1 MSEHA
6 FDLRRAEKAVR
17 AIGFYPRAMAL
28 FWVLL
33 WSLLPLPVLVSPPDG
48 CVLREASGSHDAVME
63 SLRCHNDY
71 EAYVYCKWRE
81 DPHVRAPLQLWFHTE
96 RGRERCEPFGA
107 QVGDA
112 DGHGTVRCRYETRS
126 FSIGIQ
132 HTVFFVKDD
141 EALCSPAPRQPL
153 RLSHLVRARTPVDL
167 SKYDTAD
174 GQLEIK
180 WSSPYPASSSLNKN
194 VMYQLGYKA
203 ERQDSWTIKNV
214 TGTEVKLETRLLLPG
229 RRYQARVRARA
240 SVGHWS
246 QWSPVLTWS
255 TKEDS
260 GQFPNLYCVLD
271 GETKVMCSW
280 EVSPELDHIIT
291 YQLACQHNHTTPFK
305 MCCIHPT
312 VTFDRSRALVRYS
325 CPLFVAKPAHLLL
338 ELRPTRTAKTFR
350 ANEHICPRPPQQV
363 RVSEKGNDWVVE
375 WAEPSTASKVRLRYQ
390 VRYYRT
396 QDKGGSVLLNISQG
410 STSVSIPGA
419 SLSPSQ
425 HHRVQVRSVVIP
437 GQGSLY
443 EGSPSQ
449 WTEPEDWTTHAA
461 TWPITVI
468 VYFGVSVTVVVVF
481 IFLSWTVLTCK
492 RKMILWVD
500 TVPSPGKSKTLS
512 EIKSATSRALI
523 ENENTYVCQVHQLYS
538 LSRRISLSSSLRPTE
553 GAENKDLE
561 QDRQDLKCNSVAL
574 PAEKVNG
581 CNLPVHFSGPYIFCQ
596 SFDSMRM
603 REETKENKVISPDD
617 PASMVCSV
625 NREGYVFLP
634 RGSISTS
641 TSDLVSHWDNNAN
654 AQRREQNRRCAG
666 NTAWSDKMVDI
677 RPDSGDPPRAYS
689 SEISC
694 PTVNASGYC
703 LLPPP
708 S

>member
-1 MSEHA
+1 M
-6 FDLRRAEKAVR
+6 RAS
-17 AIGFYPRAMAL
+17 GFYPRSMAL

-33 WSLLPLPVLVSPPDG
+33 WSLLPHLVLVSQPDG
-48 CVLREASGSHDAVME
+48 CELQDAYTVME

-81 DPHVRAPLQLWFHTE
+81 GPHIRAPLQLWFHTE
-96 RGRERCEPFGA
+96 H
-107 QVGDA
+107 A
-112 DGHGTVRCRYETRS
+112 DGHRTVRCRYETRS

-141 EALCSPAPRQPL
+141 EALCSSAPREPL
-153 RLSHLVRARTPVDL
+153 KLSHLVRARTPVDL

-174 GQLEIK
+174 GQLGIK

-194 VMYQLGYKA
+194 MMYQLGYKA
-203 ERQDSWTIKNV
+203 ERQDAWTIKNV
-214 TGTEVKLETRLLLPG
+214 SGTEVKLETRLLLPG
-229 RRYQARVRARA
+229 HKYEARVRARA

-255 TKEDS
+255 MKEDS

-271 GETKVMCSW
+271 GEKKVMCSW
-280 EVSPELDHIIT
+280 EVSRELDHIIT
-291 YQLACQHNHTTPFK
+291 YQLACQHNHTTPSK
-305 MCCIHPT
+305 ICCMHPT

-325 CPLFVAKPAHLLL
+325 CSLFAAKPAHLLL
-338 ELRPTRTAKTFR
+338 ELRPTRSAKTFR

-363 RVSEKGNDWVVE
+363 RVSEKGNNWVVE

-396 QDKGGSVLLNISQG
+396 QDKGASVLLNISQG

-419 SLSPSQ
+419 LLNPSQ

-449 WTEPEDWTTHAA
+449 WTEPEDWTSHAA

-468 VYFGVSVTVVVVF
+468 VYFGVGVIVVIVF

-492 RKMILWVD
+492 RKMILWVGA
-500 TVPSPGKSKTLS
+500 VPSPGKSKTLS

-523 ENENTYVCQVHQLYS
+523 ENENTYVCKVHQF
-538 LSRRISLSSSLRPTE
+538 ISPSSSLRPTE

-581 CNLPVHFSGPYIFCQ
+581 CDLPVHFNGPYIFCQ
-596 SFDSMRM
+596 VSCSS
-603 REETKENKVISPDD
+603 TTENKVTSPDD
-617 PASMVCSV
+617 PPSVVFSM
-625 NREGYVFLP
+625 NGEGYVCLP

-641 TSDLVSHWDNNAN
+641 TSDLVSHWDNDAN
-654 AQRREQNRRCAG
+654 TQRREQNRRCAG

-677 RPDSGDPPRAYS
+677 RPDSGDPPPAYS

>member
-1 MSEHA
+1 DSFFSWFH
-6 FDLRRAEKAVR
+6 FCLIR
-17 AIGFYPRAMAL
+17 L
-28 FWVLL
+28 CLL
-33 WSLLPLPVLVSPPDG
+33 
-48 CVLREASGSHDAVME
+48 AAVME

-81 DPHVRAPLQLWFHTE
+81 GPHIRAPLQLWFHTE
-96 RGRERCEPFGA
+96 RGREQCEPFGA
-107 QVGDA
+107 KVRDA
-112 DGHGTVRCRYETRS
+112 DGHRTVRCRYETRS

-141 EALCSPAPRQPL
+141 EALCSSAPREPL
-153 RLSHLVRARTPVDL
+153 KLSHLARTPVDL

-174 GQLEIK
+174 GQLGIK

-194 VMYQLGYKA
+194 MMYQLGYKA
-203 ERQDSWTIKNV
+203 ERQDAWTV
-214 TGTEVKLETRLLLPG
+214 STRQISG
-229 RRYQARVRARA
+229 YEARVRARA

-255 TKEDS
+255 MKEGD

-271 GETKVMCSW
+271 GEKKVMCSW
-280 EVSPELDHIIT
+280 EVSRELDHIIT
-291 YQLACQHNHTTPFK
+291 YQLNPVETALHMLTSK
-305 MCCIHPT
+305 ICCMHPT

-325 CPLFVAKPAHLLL
+325 CSLFAAKPAHLLL
-338 ELRPTRTAKTFR
+338 ELRPTRSAKTFR

-363 RVSEKGNDWVVE
+363 RVSEKGNNWVVE

-396 QDKGGSVLLNISQG
+396 QDKGASVLLNISQG

-419 SLSPSQ
+419 LLNPSQ

-449 WTEPEDWTTHAA
+449 WTEPEDWTSHAA

-468 VYFGVSVTVVVVF
+468 VYFGVGVIVVIVF

-492 RKMILWVD
+492 RKMILWVGA
-500 TVPSPGKSKTLS
+500 VPSPGKSKTLS
-512 EIKSATSRALI
+512 EIKVGMFWVFFFVLFYFFL
-523 ENENTYVCQVHQLYS
+523 NL
-538 LSRRISLSSSLRPTE
+538 
-553 GAENKDLE
+553 DLT
-561 QDRQDLKCNSVAL
+561 
-574 PAEKVNG
+574 
-581 CNLPVHFSGPYIFCQ
+581 F
-596 SFDSMRM
+596 SFDSKRLC
-603 REETKENKVISPDD
+603 EETTENKVTSPDD
-617 PASMVCSV
+617 PPSVVFSM
-625 NREGYVFLP
+625 NGEGYVCLP

-641 TSDLVSHWDNNAN
+641 TSDLVSHWDNDAN
-654 AQRREQNRRCAG
+654 TQRREQNRRCAG

-677 RPDSGDPPRAYS
+677 RPDSGDPPPAYS